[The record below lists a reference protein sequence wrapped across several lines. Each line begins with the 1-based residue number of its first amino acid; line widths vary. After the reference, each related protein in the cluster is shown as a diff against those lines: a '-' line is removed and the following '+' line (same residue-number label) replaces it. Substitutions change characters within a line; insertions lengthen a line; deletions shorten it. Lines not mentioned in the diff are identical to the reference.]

1 MYPDHTSPTAQLH
14 SIMTCL
20 AVAACNDKCSV
31 GKLDV
36 KGAFI
41 QTEMTGVSVYIKCA
55 GRLKHVII
63 RTYPE
68 LTKYV
73 GKDGVLYCK
82 LLKALYGCVQAS
94 KLWYLKLSKFLEIE
108 GYEKCEVD
116 QCIFRRLEG
125 EMVYLLAVYVDDVLI
140 IAPEQEIKR
149 LEESFIREFKW
160 VTLEMGNV
168 HSYLGMQ
175 LEFTRGCV
183 KIDMRSYL
191 DGVLKGVSGL
201 KLYQGPAG
209 SGLFN
214 VALDVVKLGVNDAQR
229 FHTVVAKL
237 LYLSRRAWPDIIAT
251 VSFLCTR
258 VKEPTVQDR
267 EKLFHLLGYLQ
278 RTKER
283 VLTLRPRGIFKL
295 EAYIDASFAL
305 HPDGKSHTGIVILL
319 GGVRVFFAS
328 RKQKCVSKSPTEAEL
343 VALSDNVGF
352 VELFHEFV
360 SFVLNCKIGTPTVY
374 QDNTSVISLVTIGG
388 GVMRTKHLRTRMYLV
403 MEALKEGKI
412 SVKYIH
418 TSEMFADGLTKVL
431 DGADFDSFANR
442 ALNG

>member
-1 MYPDHTSPTAQLH
+1 
-14 SIMTCL
+14 MTCL
-20 AVAACNDKCSV
+20 AIAACNEKCSI

-41 QTEMTGVSVYIKCA
+41 QTEMSGTPVYIKCA
-55 GRLKHVII
+55 GKLKSII
-63 RTYPE
+63 LRTYPK
-68 LTKYV
+68 LADYV
-73 GKDGVLYCK
+73 SEDGVLYCK

-94 KLWYLKLSKFLEIE
+94 KLWYLKLSQFLERE
-108 GYEKCEVD
+108 GYQRCEVD
-116 QCIFRRLEG
+116 PCIFRRVEG
-125 EMVYLLAVYVDDVLI
+125 EMVHLLVVYVDDVLI
-140 IAPEQEIKR
+140 IAPEREVRRIEKR
-149 LEESFIREFKW
+149 CVEEFKW
-160 VTLEMGNV
+160 VTLEVGNV

-175 LEFTRGCV
+175 LKFMKGCV
-183 KIDMRSYL
+183 EIDMRNYL
-191 DGVLKGVSGL
+191 DEILKSFGGL

-209 SGLFN
+209 SGLF
-214 VALDVVKLGVNDAQR
+214 DVTPETKKLEVVDGKR
-229 FHTVVAKL
+229 FHRVVAKL
-237 LYLSRRAWPDIIAT
+237 LYLSKRARPDIIAT

-258 VKEPTVQDR
+258 VKEPTEQDR

-283 VLTLRPRGIFKL
+283 VLTLQPRGIFKL

-319 GGVRVFFAS
+319 GGVGVFYAS

-360 SFVLNCKIGTPTVY
+360 SFVLNCKIGIPMVY
-374 QDNTSVISLVTIGG
+374 QDNTSVISLVTTGG
-388 GVMRTKHLRTRMYLV
+388 GVMRTKHMRTRMYLV
-403 MEALKEGKI
+403 MEALKENKI
-412 SVKYIH
+412 RVKYIH
-418 TSEMFADGLTKVL
+418 TSGMFADGLTKVL

>member
-1 MYPDHTSPTAQLH
+1 
-14 SIMTCL
+14 
-20 AVAACNDKCSV
+20 V
-31 GKLDV
+31 
-36 KGAFI
+36 
-41 QTEMTGVSVYIKCA
+41 
-55 GRLKHVII
+55 
-63 RTYPE
+63 
-68 LTKYV
+68 
-73 GKDGVLYCK
+73 
-82 LLKALYGCVQAS
+82 
-94 KLWYLKLSKFLEIE
+94 
-108 GYEKCEVD
+108 
-116 QCIFRRLEG
+116 EG
-125 EMVYLLAVYVDDVLI
+125 EMVYLLIVYVDDVLI

-149 LEESFIREFKW
+149 LEESCIKEFKW
-160 VTLEMGNV
+160 VTLETGDV

-191 DGVLKGVSGL
+191 DGVLKSFSGF
-201 KLYQGPAG
+201 KSYQSPAG
-209 SGLFN
+209 SGL
-214 VALDVVKLGVNDAQR
+214 
-229 FHTVVAKL
+229 
-237 LYLSRRAWPDIIAT
+237 YLSKRARPDTIAT

-258 VKEPTVQDR
+258 VKEPRVQDR
-267 EKLFHLLGYLQ
+267 EKLLHLLGYLQ

-283 VLTLRPRGIFKL
+283 VLKLRPRGIFRL

-319 GGVRVFFAS
+319 GGIGVFFAS

-343 VALSDNVGF
+343 VALSKNVGF

-360 SFVLNCKIGTPTVY
+360 SFVLNCKIGTPMVY
-374 QDNTSVISLVTIGG
+374 QDNTSVISLVAAGG
-388 GVMRTKHLRTRMYLV
+388 GMMRTKHLRTRMYLV

-412 SVKYIH
+412 NVKYVH